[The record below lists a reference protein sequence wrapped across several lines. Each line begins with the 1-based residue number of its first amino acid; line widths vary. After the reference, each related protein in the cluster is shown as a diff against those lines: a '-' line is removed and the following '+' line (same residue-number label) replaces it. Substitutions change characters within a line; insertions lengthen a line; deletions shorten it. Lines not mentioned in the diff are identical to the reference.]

1 VSKSA
6 VQSLVDL
13 LTVERRIAILQ
24 FISSEISTL
33 LTICSSSMAN
43 PVTMVR
49 NPGRRLSNI
58 AIPVTRDH
66 STSNVRRR
74 DELPKPPTP
83 DNEQAL
89 YWARVESARQAVFR
103 RSVWSHFEVAEPAP
117 DRMAVESVYVTIS
130 MIAGIDQCFD
140 ESFASEYDDDN
151 LYHFLVDFLGER
163 WSRFSLR
170 RVLAPGSKDVQ
181 FKAWLDDDPHVI
193 RCEEGDERRFMFL
206 LQGEEVEDGDVVIGP
221 NPFLRVVPGA
231 RHESLVGQYR
241 NIRLR
246 MGFRVFSHNKWILNW
261 NAVVRELSKNG
272 SKLLIQ
278 PQIHPAHMGISIS
291 ISTHPAHWIKKIA
304 KAVIIFEEYIDQL
317 HAHYSTTIKNSG
329 SLKEDVRG
337 LFAGFRGEVAPPKTR
352 KLQAPMDQ
360 YSMENR
366 DMSIRWNRVFR
377 RLTRNQCLDVID
389 SRMSIWEVVE
399 ILNPRKEEGKIGVDP
414 DYKMDFT
421 GLITMGGYIDREP
434 SPADVHN
441 CITFRQSIFTYNSDD
456 MAWMKRLKTFTKEAI
471 NTNDCLFPV
480 LARPGNITFSVL
492 GCYGLDIQ
500 DSSFVLRAASDTDPL
515 AEAAAAVS
523 EATPVDGA
531 VELSTPAICAPNVAP
546 PVLIRRSTA
555 EEAKMVVRAV
565 RNKVANVF
573 AHIAWK

>member
-1 VSKSA
+1 M
-6 VQSLVDL
+6 DL
-13 LTVERRIAILQ
+13 LTVGRQIAISHSF
-24 FISSEISTL
+24 FISSNISTL
-33 LTICSSSMAN
+33 LTIDFSSMAG

-49 NPGRRLSNI
+49 NPGRRLPTI

-83 DNEQAL
+83 DSGQAL
-89 YWARVESARQAVFR
+89 HWARVESARQAVFS

-117 DRMAVESVYVTIS
+117 DRMAVESVYITIS
-130 MIAGIDQCFD
+130 MIAGVDQ
-140 ESFASEYDDDN
+140 SSTSGYDDDN
-151 LYHFLVDFLGER
+151 LYHFLVDFLEER
-163 WSRFSLR
+163 WSRFNFR
-170 RVLAPGSKDVQ
+170 RVLTPGSKDAQ

-221 NPFLRVVPGA
+221 NPFLSVVPGA
-231 RHESLVGQYR
+231 HHESLVGQYR

-246 MGFRVFSHNKWILNW
+246 MGFRGFGHNKWILNW
-261 NAVVRELSKNG
+261 NAVVRELFKSG

-291 ISTHPAHWIKKIA
+291 ISTHPAHWIKRIA

-317 HAHYSTTIKNSG
+317 HAHYSTTISNSG

-352 KLQAPMDQ
+352 RLQAPMDQ

-377 RLTRNQCLDVID
+377 RLTRNECLDVID
-389 SRMSIWEVVE
+389 SRRSIWEVVE

-441 CITFRQSIFTYNSDD
+441 CITFRQGIFTYSSDD

-471 NTNDCLFPV
+471 NTNDCLFPM
-480 LARPGNITFSVL
+480 LARPGSITFSVL
-492 GCYGLDIQ
+492 GCHGLGIR
-500 DSSFVLRAASDTDPL
+500 DSSFVLRAASDADPL
-515 AEAAAAVS
+515 AKAAAAIS
-523 EATPVDGA
+523 EATLVDGA
-531 VELSTPAICAPNVAP
+531 VELHSYLAGSDTTLYHRGGENGGSCCA
-546 PVLIRRSTA
+546 R
-555 EEAKMVVRAV
+555 
-565 RNKVANVF
+565 
-573 AHIAWK
+573 